1 MMRSVPNVL
10 RPQSAILKPHLA
22 TLGPHF
28 ARISHLFVDVAC
40 MEVDVVEVI
49 DADRSGIRSL
59 EGLHIK
65 KVFGSE
71 VAVGERVAL
80 DDSNMPLL
88 HTLSVSAFFT
98 QAIAVKSVKSVTV
111 DECPRSSYLPRCA
124 GKACTQPG
132 IVNDWSLGASRLDSR
147 RAERCISYSTTL
159 ESPLSEDH
167 DVSAHESCALHSG
180 TFVAP
185 RHQGRSRLELR
196 PR

>member
-71 VAVGERVAL
+71 VAVDERVAL
-80 DDSNMPLL
+80 DDLNMPSS
-88 HTLSVSAFFT
+88 TF
-98 QAIAVKSVKSVTV
+98 
-111 DECPRSSYLPRCA
+111 CPSLASSPQRSP
-124 GKACTQPG
+124 
-132 IVNDWSLGASRLDSR
+132 
-147 RAERCISYSTTL
+147 
-159 ESPLSEDH
+159 
-167 DVSAHESCALHSG
+167 
-180 TFVAP
+180 
-185 RHQGRSRLELR
+185 
-196 PR
+196 